1 MRVVVDSTARSL
13 HVLADRLGTAAE
25 PDPVQHIGTSARFAP
40 TAELRISIERDR
52 FVVLSDRD
60 VLILNL
66 RSAAGLRCAS
76 GSPHPD
82 AVDPV
87 PLK

>member
-1 MRVVVDSTARSL
+1 MWWSTARRGRCTYWRT
-13 HVLADRLGTAAE
+13 DWGTAAE